1 MGYLIQSL
9 CAIINVLVFIE
20 ILYMSKL
27 EKETAL
33 LLEELN
39 NRAASVEDFYQLA
52 IKGDLNIDNQDVQN
66 IYNALRD
73 LERAIFDAKA
83 KL

>member
-1 MGYLIQSL
+1 
-9 CAIINVLVFIE
+9 
-20 ILYMSKL
+20 MSKL